1 MPRSVPAGNLT
12 RERLSHLRGGAPD
25 GRPPRLTAAHRSRT
39 FRAMDARQT
48 IARRMVIGLPEG
60 GLAPGWERDF
70 TAFPPAGVIVFRR
83 DFRDLEGLR
92 RLTARLRELVR
103 PHRLFIAM
111 DEEGGFVSQLRGHLV
126 VPPDAALL
134 ARGAQPGDIE
144 WAARWTGQRLRALGM
159 DWDFAPV
166 ADVNALPANPVIG
179 PRAFGTD
186 AGDAARGVAEAVR
199 GFQAARVAC
208 CLKHFPG
215 HGSTALDSHLALP
228 VCDADRA
235 TIERRDLEPFRAGL
249 GAPAVMTAHVLYPA
263 LDAGRP
269 ATFSRA
275 VVRGL
280 LRGTLGF
287 RGVCITDALEM
298 RGAADGR
305 TPLEAATLALEA
317 GCDLLLVARDDG
329 SIPALQAGLAE
340 ALESG
345 RLDRVDFEASGGRLE
360 VFERAFPEPT
370 AKELTRPLEALTP
383 PDWEERLERIAERGL
398 VIRGALPRET
408 VAMPWRVEVPDCLEG
423 PGFRGCL
430 GNAGLPLPL
439 LLGKATGTPGVEFVA
454 VASRVPLADSELER
468 LRGLCRARPTV
479 LVGLQNDAF
488 LDALPEAAVRISA
501 SDATPLTRR
510 VVARAIAG
518 LWRAAGGA

>member
-1 MPRSVPAGNLT
+1 MPRSP
-12 RERLSHLRGGAPD
+12 
-25 GRPPRLTAAHRSRT
+25 T
-39 FRAMDARQT
+39 FRSMSTRQM
-48 IARRMVIGLPEG
+48 IARRMLIGLPES
-60 GLAPGWERDF
+60 GLTPAWEQDF
-70 TAFPPAGVIVFRR
+70 AAFPPAGVLVFRR
-83 DFRDLEGLR
+83 DFRDLEDLR
-92 RLTARLRELVR
+92 RLTARLRELAR
-103 PHRLFIAM
+103 PHRLFIAV

-126 VPPDAALL
+126 VPPNAALL

-144 WAARWTGQRLRALGM
+144 WAARVTGQRLRALGV

-166 ADVNALPANPVIG
+166 ADVNALPVNPVIG
-179 PRAFGTD
+179 PRAYGVD
-186 AGDAARGVAEAVR
+186 ADSASRGVVEAVR

-235 TIERRDLEPFRAGL
+235 TLERRDLEPFRAGL

-263 LDAGRP
+263 LDAERP

-275 VVRGL
+275 IIRGL
-280 LRGTLGF
+280 LRGTLGYK
-287 RGVCITDALEM
+287 GVCITDALEM
-298 RGAADGR
+298 KGAADGR
-305 TPLEAATLALEA
+305 TSLDAATLALEA

-329 SIPALQAGLAE
+329 SIPALQTGLAE

-345 RLDRVDFEASGGRLE
+345 RLDRVDFEASAERLE
-360 VFERAFPEPT
+360 TFERACPEPT
-370 AKELTRPLEALTP
+370 VAELTKPLETLTP
-383 PDWEERLERIAERGL
+383 ADWEERLERIAVRGL
-398 VIRGALPRET
+398 VVRGALPRE
-408 VAMPWRVEVPDCLEG
+408 AAALPWRVEAPDCLEG

-430 GNAGLPLPL
+430 GNAGVPLSL
-439 LLGKATGTPGVEFVA
+439 LLGEAKVSPGVEFVA
-454 VASRVPLADSELER
+454 IASRVPLADSEIER

-510 VVARAIAG
+510 TVSRAVAA

>member
-1 MPRSVPAGNLT
+1 
-12 RERLSHLRGGAPD
+12 
-25 GRPPRLTAAHRSRT
+25 
-39 FRAMDARQT
+39 MDARQT
-48 IARRMVIGLPEG
+48 TARRMVIGLPEG
-60 GLAPGWERDF
+60 GPTPGWERDF
-70 TAFPPAGVIVFRR
+70 RALPPAGVIVFRR
-83 DFRDLEGLR
+83 DFRDLEDLR
-92 RLTARLRELVR
+92 RLTSRLRELAR
-103 PHRLFIAM
+103 PHRLFLAM

-126 VPPDAALL
+126 VPPGAALL

-144 WAARWTGQRLRALGM
+144 WASRWTGQRLRALGL

-179 PRAFGTD
+179 PRAFSTE

-199 GFQAARVAC
+199 GFEAARVAC

-249 GAPAVMTAHVLYPA
+249 AAPAVMTAHVLYPA

-275 VVRGL
+275 IVRGL

-298 RGAADGR
+298 KGAAEGR

-329 SIPALQAGLAE
+329 SLPALQVGLAE

-345 RLDRVDFEASGGRLE
+345 RLDRVDFEASGVRLE
-360 VFERAFPEPT
+360 AFERAFPEP
-370 AKELTRPLEALTP
+370 AAAELVRPLEALTP
-383 PDWEERLERIAERGL
+383 PDWEERLGRIAERGL
-398 VIRGALPRET
+398 VIRGALPRES
-408 VAMPWRVEVPDCLEG
+408 VALPWRVEAPDCLEG

-430 GNAGLPLPL
+430 GDAGVPLPL
-439 LLGKATGTPGVEFVA
+439 LLGEAKVPPGVEFVA
-454 VASRVPLADSELER
+454 VASRVPLADPEIER

-488 LDALPEAAVRISA
+488 LDALPEAAVRVSA

-510 VVARAIAG
+510 VVSRAVAK
-518 LWRAAGGA
+518 LWRAAGGTVAP

>member
-1 MPRSVPAGNLT
+1 MDT
-12 RERLSHLRGGAPD
+12 RQ
-25 GRPPRLTAAHRSRT
+25 
-39 FRAMDARQT
+39 M
-48 IARRMVIGLPEG
+48 IARRMMIGLPES
-60 GLAPGWERDF
+60 GLTPAWERDF
-70 TAFPPAGVIVFRR
+70 TAFPPAGIIVFRR
-83 DFRDLEGLR
+83 DFRDLEDLR
-92 RLTARLRELVR
+92 RLTTRLRELAR

-126 VPPDAALL
+126 VPPNAALL

-144 WAARWTGQRLRALGM
+144 WAARVTGQRLRALGV
-159 DWDFAPV
+159 DWVFAPV
-166 ADVNALPANPVIG
+166 ADVNALPTNPVIG
-179 PRAFGTD
+179 PRAYGAD
-186 AGDAARGVAEAVR
+186 ADATSIGVAEAVR

-235 TIERRDLEPFRAGL
+235 TLECRDLEPFRAGFD
-249 GAPAVMTAHVLYPA
+249 APAVMTAHVLYPA
-263 LDAGRP
+263 LDAERP

-275 VVRGL
+275 IVRGL

-287 RGVCITDALEM
+287 KGVCITDALEM
-298 RGAADGR
+298 KGAADGR

-317 GCDLLLVARDDG
+317 GCDLLLVARDNG
-329 SIPALQAGLAE
+329 SFPALQAGLAK
-340 ALESG
+340 ALEDG
-345 RLDRVDFEASGGRLE
+345 QLDRVDFEASAERLE
-360 VFERAFPEPT
+360 VFERAWSEPT
-370 AKELTRPLEALTP
+370 VEELAKPLEALTP
-383 PDWEERLERIAERGL
+383 ADWEERLERLAARGL
-398 VIRGALPRET
+398 VVRGALPREA
-408 VAMPWRVEVPDCLEG
+408 VALPWRVEAPDCLEG

-430 GNAGLPLPL
+430 GNAGVPL
-439 LLGKATGTPGVEFVA
+439 LLLIGEATTAPGVEFVA
-454 VASRVPLADSELER
+454 IASRVPLADSEIER

-510 VVARAIAG
+510 TVSRAVAG
-518 LWRAAGGA
+518 LWRAAGEA

>member
-1 MPRSVPAGNLT
+1 MPRSP
-12 RERLSHLRGGAPD
+12 
-25 GRPPRLTAAHRSRT
+25 T
-39 FRAMDARQT
+39 FRVMDARQT
-48 IARRMVIGLPEG
+48 IARRMMIGLPES
-60 GLAPGWERDF
+60 GLTPAWERDF
-70 TAFPPAGVIVFRR
+70 AAFPPAGVLVFRR
-83 DFRDLEGLR
+83 DFRDLKDLR
-92 RLTARLRELVR
+92 RLTARLRELAR
-103 PHRLFIAM
+103 PHRLFIAV

-126 VPPDAALL
+126 VPPNAALL

-144 WAARWTGQRLRALGM
+144 WAARVTGQRLRALGV

-179 PRAFGTD
+179 PRAYGVD
-186 AGDAARGVAEAVR
+186 ADSASRGVAEAVR

-235 TIERRDLEPFRAGL
+235 MLERRDLEPFRAGL

-263 LDAGRP
+263 LDAERP

-275 VVRGL
+275 IMRGL

-287 RGVCITDALEM
+287 KGVCITDALEM
-298 RGAADGR
+298 KGAADGR
-305 TPLEAATLALEA
+305 TPLDAATLALEA

-329 SIPALQAGLAE
+329 SIPALQAGLAQ
-340 ALESG
+340 ALESD
-345 RLDRVDFEASGGRLE
+345 RLDRVDFEASAERLG
-360 VFERAFPEPT
+360 VFERACPEPT
-370 AKELTRPLEALTP
+370 VEELAKPLEALTP
-383 PDWEERLERIAERGL
+383 ADWEERLERIATRGL
-398 VIRGALPRET
+398 VIRGALPHGAVT
-408 VAMPWRVEVPDCLEG
+408 LPWRVEAPDSLEG

-430 GNAGLPLPL
+430 GNAGVPLPL
-439 LLGKATGTPGVEFVA
+439 LLGEATAATGVEFVA
-454 VASRVPLADSELER
+454 IASRVPLADSEIER
-468 LRGLCRARPTV
+468 LRGLCRARPTL

-488 LDALPEAAVRISA
+488 LEALPEAAVRISA

-510 VVARAIAG
+510 TVARAVAG
-518 LWRAAGGA
+518 LWRAAGEA

>member
-1 MPRSVPAGNLT
+1 M
-12 RERLSHLRGGAPD
+12 
-25 GRPPRLTAAHRSRT
+25 
-39 FRAMDARQT
+39 
-48 IARRMVIGLPEG
+48 IARRMMTGLPEG
-60 GLAPGWERDF
+60 GLTPAWERDF
-70 TAFPPAGVIVFRR
+70 AAFPPAGILVFRR
-83 DFRDLEGLR
+83 DFRDLEDLR
-92 RLTARLRELVR
+92 RLTVRLRELAR
-103 PHRLFIAM
+103 PQRLFIAV

-126 VPPDAALL
+126 VPPNAALL

-144 WAARWTGQRLRALGM
+144 WAARVTGQRLRALGV

-179 PRAFGTD
+179 PRAYGAD
-186 AGDAARGVAEAVR
+186 ADAAARGVAEAVR
-199 GFQAARVAC
+199 GFRAASVAC

-235 TIERRDLEPFRAGL
+235 TLERRDLGPFRAGL

-263 LDAGRP
+263 LDATRP

-275 VVRGL
+275 IVRGL
-280 LRGTLGF
+280 LRGTLGYK
-287 RGVCITDALEM
+287 GVCITDALEM
-298 RGAADGR
+298 KGAADGR
-305 TPLEAATLALEA
+305 TPLDAATLALEA

-329 SIPALQAGLAE
+329 SIPALQSGLAE
-340 ALESG
+340 ALENG
-345 RLDRVDFEASGGRLE
+345 RLDRVDFEASAERLA
-360 VFERAFPEPT
+360 VFERACPEPT
-370 AKELTRPLEALTP
+370 VEELAKPLQALTP
-383 PDWEERLERIAERGL
+383 ADWEERLERIATRGL
-398 VIRGALPRET
+398 VIRGALPRGA
-408 VAMPWRVEVPDCLEG
+408 VALPWRIEAPDGLEG

-430 GNAGLPLPL
+430 GNAGVPLPL
-439 LLGKATGTPGVEFVA
+439 LLGEETTAPGVEFIA
-454 VASRVPLADSELER
+454 VASRVPLADSEIER
-468 LRGLCRARPTV
+468 LRGLCRARPTM

-510 VVARAIAG
+510 AVSGAVAG

>member
-1 MPRSVPAGNLT
+1 MVNT
-12 RERLSHLRGGAPD
+12 RTLKQLERLRADGLRG
-25 GRPPRLTAAHRSRT
+25 LEAA
-39 FRAMDARQT
+39 
-48 IARRMVIGLPEG
+48 
-60 GLAPGWERDF
+60 LAATLER
-70 TAFPPAGVIVFRR
+70 
-83 DFRDLEGLR
+83 
-92 RLTARLRELVR
+92 ARLRR
-103 PHRLFIAM
+103 H
-111 DEEGGFVSQLRGHLV
+111 VSV
-126 VPPDAALL
+126 
-134 ARGAQPGDIE
+134 
-144 WAARWTGQRLRALGM
+144 
-159 DWDFAPV
+159 
-166 ADVNALPANPVIG
+166 
-179 PRAFGTD
+179 
-186 AGDAARGVAEAVR
+186 
-199 GFQAARVAC
+199 
-208 CLKHFPG
+208 
-215 HGSTALDSHLALP
+215 
-228 VCDADRA
+228 
-235 TIERRDLEPFRAGL
+235 
-249 GAPAVMTAHVLYPA
+249 
-263 LDAGRP
+263 
-269 ATFSRA
+269 
-275 VVRGL
+275 
-280 LRGTLGF
+280 
-287 RGVCITDALEM
+287 
-298 RGAADGR
+298 
-305 TPLEAATLALEA
+305 
-317 GCDLLLVARDDG
+317 
-329 SIPALQAGLAE
+329 LQAELAE

-360 VFERAFPEPT
+360 VFERAFPEPA

>member
-1 MPRSVPAGNLT
+1 M
-12 RERLSHLRGGAPD
+12 
-25 GRPPRLTAAHRSRT
+25 
-39 FRAMDARQT
+39 M
-48 IARRMVIGLPEG
+48 IGLPES
-60 GLAPGWERDF
+60 GLTPGWERDF

-83 DFRDLEGLR
+83 DFRDLEDLR
-92 RLTARLRELVR
+92 RMNARLRELAR
-103 PHRLFIAM
+103 PHHLFIAV

-126 VPPDAALL
+126 VPPNAALL
-134 ARGAQPGDIE
+134 ARGAQPGDLE
-144 WAARWTGQRLRALGM
+144 WAARVTGQRLRALGV

-235 TIERRDLEPFRAGL
+235 TLERRDLEPFRAGL

-263 LDAGRP
+263 LDAARP

-275 VVRGL
+275 IVRGL

-287 RGVCITDALEM
+287 KGVCITDALEM
-298 RGAADGR
+298 KGAAVGR

-329 SIPALQAGLAE
+329 SIPALRAGLAE

-345 RLDRVDFEASGGRLE
+345 GLDRADLEASAERLE
-360 VFERAFPEPT
+360 TFARACPEPT
-370 AKELTRPLEALTP
+370 VEELAKPLEALTP
-383 PDWEERLERIAERGL
+383 ADWEERLERVAARGL
-398 VIRGALPRET
+398 VIRGALPREA
-408 VAMPWRVEVPDCLEG
+408 VALPWRVEAPDGLEG
-423 PGFRGCL
+423 PGLRGCL
-430 GNAGLPLPL
+430 GNAGVPLPL
-439 LLGKATGTPGVEFVA
+439 LLGEATAAPGVEFVA
-454 VASRVPLADSELER
+454 IASRVPLADSEIER
-468 LRGLCRARPTV
+468 LRALCRARPTV

-510 VVARAIAG
+510 VVARAVAG
-518 LWRAAGGA
+518 LWHAAGGA